1 MARGFL
7 PVQTSSFHWLAHPA
21 FNDAIA
27 TYLEREAG
35 GIESYLDELR
45 ERNPLRP
52 SAPPQAG

>member
-7 PVQTSSFHWLAHPA
+7 PVATSSFHWLAHPA

-27 TYLEREAG
+27 RYLERESG
-35 GIESYLDELR
+35 GIETYLDELR

-52 SAPPQAG
+52 APSPGS